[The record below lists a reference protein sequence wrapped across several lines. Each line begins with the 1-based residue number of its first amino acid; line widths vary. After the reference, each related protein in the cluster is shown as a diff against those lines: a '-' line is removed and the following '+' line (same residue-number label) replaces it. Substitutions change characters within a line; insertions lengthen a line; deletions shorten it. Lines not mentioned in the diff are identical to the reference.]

1 MANKK
6 VGILLVGGAALV
18 GVLLMSGRKASAAEV
33 DDDEEDAPE
42 VTPTSS
48 PEDVYAAAM
57 SPSMVDPVQVQNL
70 GEWLVGS
77 GQRPD
82 LGAQVTQK
90 ATALRAEAILREAL
104 DPSNEATTARLE
116 QWAEDLQY
124 LPTYLSAVRNRSLAA
139 QGRAITPAQQ
149 TISLLSGT
157 GDLVVDY
164 DDYLP
169 EAPPAASPV
178 VVKPK
183 KKKKK
188 EPSGTTATPAAATA
202 PPVLTAAP
210 VPEGATLPDEAPPL
224 ATEETTPEADPNGT
238 IALARALLAEE
249 MTPDWRSESA
259 AVAAWESRMGLG
271 SSGKFGANDA
281 KQMANEVAVLPIIR
295 YWAKGGQTLKQQLL
309 DYRQFLYLF
318 AQSYRVEGKPEHAAA
333 LIASAER
340 EQGQGWP
347 SDPRSKQAIPF
358 DFPNADGLD
367 VIENSL
373 DKILA
378 RGPSN
383 A

>member
-6 VGILLVGGAALV
+6 VGLLIVGGAAVL
-18 GVLLMSGRKASAAEV
+18 GVLLLSGRKASAAEV
-33 DDDEEDAPE
+33 EDEEEDVPE

-48 PEDVYAAAM
+48 PEEVYAAAM

-82 LGAQVTQK
+82 LGANVTQK
-90 ATALRAEAILREAL
+90 ATALRAEAILRDAL
-104 DPSNEATTARLE
+104 DPSNDATTASLN
-116 QWAEDLQY
+116 QWAQDLQY
-124 LPTYLSAVRNRSLAA
+124 LPTYLAAVRNRSLAA

-149 TISLLSGT
+149 TIALLSGT
-157 GDLVVDY
+157 GDLAVDY

-183 KKKKK
+183 KPKKKK
-188 EPSGTTATPAAATA
+188 DPATTPAASTA
-202 PPVLTAAP
+202 PPVLTTAP
-210 VPEGATLPDEAPPL
+210 VPEGTTLPAEAPPL

-249 MTPDWRSESA
+249 MTPDWRSESS
-259 AVAAWESRMGLG
+259 AVAAWESRMDLG
-271 SSGKFGANDA
+271 NSGKFGPDDA
-281 KQMANEVAVLPIIR
+281 KQMANEVAVLPLIR
-295 YWAKGGQTLKQQLL
+295 YWKTGGRTLAQQLK
-309 DYRQFLYLF
+309 DYRDFLYLF
-318 AQSYRVEGKPEHAAA
+318 ADSYRIEGKPEHAAA

-347 SDPRSKQAIPF
+347 SDPRSKQAVPF

-373 DKILA
+373 AKILA